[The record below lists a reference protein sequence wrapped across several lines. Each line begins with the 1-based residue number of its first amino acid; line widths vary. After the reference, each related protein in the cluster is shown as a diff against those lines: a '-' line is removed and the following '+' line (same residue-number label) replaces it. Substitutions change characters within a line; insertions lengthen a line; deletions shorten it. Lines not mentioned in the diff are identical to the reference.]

1 MDRKPN
7 SSYQRSGFP
16 EDRDQKKET
25 GFIED
30 EIWDQKGRRGEE
42 GEGELSLGATDL
54 DISCLHSLIYFF
66 SSHFVLV
73 SKRTFYS
80 DERP

>member
-7 SSYQRSGFP
+7 SSYQRSGFA

-42 GEGELSLGATDL
+42 GEGELSGRHGLGYIMPSFIDL
-54 DISCLHSLIYFF
+54 FF
-66 SSHFVLV
+66 FFPFCP
-73 SKRTFYS
+73 RF
-80 DERP
+80 